1 MTDMVGGQITMS
13 FANMLA
19 ALPLV
24 RTKRLVPIG
33 VTSLKR
39 SPALPDVPA
48 IAETAPGFEGISW
61 WGIVSTRGTPP
72 DVVNTLNRAI
82 VKGVNSPDTKTFFSN
97 MGVEPA
103 GTTPQEF
110 AAFIKSEM
118 AKWGKVV
125 RESGARAD

>member
-1 MTDMVGGQITMS
+1 
-13 FANMLA
+13 MLA

-24 RTKRLVPIG
+24 RNKRLTPIG
-33 VTSLKR
+33 VTSLKG

-48 IAETAPGFEGISW
+48 IAEIAPGFEAVSW

-72 DVVNTLNRAI
+72 DVVNTLSRAI
-82 VKGVNSPDTKTFFSN
+82 AKGINAPDTKAFLSN

-118 AKWGKVV
+118 TKWAKVV
-125 RESGARAD
+125 KESGAKVE

>member
-1 MTDMVGGQITMS
+1 MS

-19 ALPLV
+19 ALPQV
-24 RTKRLVPIG
+24 RAKRLNAIG

-48 IAETAPGFEGISW
+48 IAESAPGFEAISW
-61 WGIVSTRGTPP
+61 WGIVSTKGTPP
-72 DVVNTLNRAI
+72 DVVNALSREIA
-82 VKGVNSPDTKTFFSN
+82 KGINAPDTKAFLAN

-103 GTTPQEF
+103 GTTPQQF
-110 AAFIKSEM
+110 AAFIKSEL